1 MPDKETGFVA
11 DLQFDLLAS
20 CVDEIDYSFDVE
32 PVWLWKSILVDVQI
46 EMGRTQN
53 RSEYSSRKELLAK
66 WLPDCKLN

>member
-1 MPDKETGFVA
+1 MPDNETGFVA
-11 DLQFDLLAS
+11 DLQFGLLAS
-20 CVDEIDYSFDVE
+20 CVDEINYSFEVE
-32 PVWLWKSILVDVQI
+32 TVWLWKSILVDVQI